1 VKART
6 NCVRLARA
14 SFLTRRNLRNTYQNK
29 NTCSYQTHRN
39 SHKKEKITKTTQ
51 TTMAGG
57 KRPELSM
64 ELPVIASSGSIKR
77 AAKRHKENEMPATV
91 VEMTNSSQSQM
102 SSIGIGEFGMN
113 DTSQRGNT
121 TTFAM
126 AGC

>member
-1 VKART
+1 M
-6 NCVRLARA
+6 
-14 SFLTRRNLRNTYQNK
+14 
-29 NTCSYQTHRN
+29 
-39 SHKKEKITKTTQ
+39 Q

-64 ELPVIASSGSIKR
+64 EHPVIPSSGTIKR
-77 AAKRHKENEMPATV
+77 AAKRHKEKEMPATV
-91 VEMTNSSQSQM
+91 VEMKNSSQLQM

-113 DTSQRGNT
+113 TSQRGNT